1 MRGETRFC
9 GVVVVGVA
17 VALDKAAA
25 AVWLLSERER
35 RSPARAIQA
44 QWRKSLER
52 KTPRDE

>member
-35 RSPARAIQA
+35 RSPARAIRA